1 MIKRNSIGMIQHALW
16 NFTERLQQQVA
27 AWGYLRLAVWIMGK
41 SRSPTE
47 SVEEIID
54 RELLAALPE
63 RKQKIIRL
71 RFGLDGNGPRTLE
84 QVGRKLG
91 ISRQA
96 VQQQEQVVIRQLRK
110 MLREGVNCK

>member
-1 MIKRNSIGMIQHALW
+1 MTHLNIGMMQRKLW
-16 NFTERLQQQVA
+16 NYTERLKEQVA
-27 AWGYLRLAVWIMGK
+27 AWGYLRLAIWLIGK
-41 SRSPTE
+41 NRTPTE
-47 SVEEIID
+47 SLEEIID

-84 QVGRKLG
+84 QVGRQLG
-91 ISRQA
+91 VSRQA
-96 VQQQEQVVIRQLRK
+96 VQQQEQIAIRQLRK